1 MNSINFVAKH
11 INYDSDKIVDCNS
24 VCAFTGEKITKG
36 IKKKVALSGNFTDFE
51 YLKFDSDYISVDA
64 FKCIGEMIKTDKKLN
79 SLRNFS
85 YLVTENELKILKKD
99 ELWDIVI
106 NSPKPPFILAYTF
119 SSKKHTTFKSKIT
132 TDKNKIQII
141 TDTYGNVEID
151 KILLKNVIE
160 IVQSWYSGTADMPAI
175 ATFFTKE
182 EILTGSDNLKKIQV
196 YGLEKF
202 NFEDKILAKFR
213 NTSQLILLTRLVN
226 KCVLK

>member
-1 MNSINFVAKH
+1 MNNIKFIAKH
-11 INYDSDKIVDCNS
+11 INYDSDKIVDCDA

-51 YLKFDSDYISVDA
+51 YLKFESDYISVDA
-64 FKCIGEMIKTDKKLN
+64 FKCLGEMIQTEKKLN

-85 YLVTENELKILKKD
+85 YFVSETELKILKKD
-99 ELWDIVI
+99 EIWDIII
-106 NSPKPPFILAYTF
+106 NTPNAPFILAYTF

-151 KILLKNVIE
+151 KILLKDVIG
-160 IVQSWYSGTADMPAI
+160 IVQNWYSGTADMPAI
-175 ATFFTKE
+175 ATFFTKD
-182 EILTGSDNLKKIQV
+182 EILTGSDNFKKITT
-196 YGLEKF
+196 YGIEKF
-202 NFEDKILAKFR
+202 SQEDKILAKFR
-213 NTSQLILLTRLVN
+213 NTPQLFLLTRLVN

>member
-1 MNSINFVAKH
+1 MNNINFIAKH
-11 INYDSDKIVDCNS
+11 INYTSDKTVDCDT

-51 YLKFDSDYISVDA
+51 YLKFESDYISIDA
-64 FKCIGEMIKTDKKLN
+64 FKCLGEVIQTEKKLN
-79 SLRNFS
+79 SLRNYS
-85 YLVTENELKILKKD
+85 YLVTESELKILKKD
-99 ELWDIVI
+99 ELWDIII
-106 NSPKPPFILAYTF
+106 NTPNTPFILAYTF

-151 KILLKNVIE
+151 KFLLNDVIE
-160 IVQSWYSGTADMPAI
+160 IVQNWYSATADMPAI
-175 ATFFTKE
+175 ATFFTKD
-182 EILTGSDNLKKIQV
+182 EILSGSDNLKKIQV

>member
-1 MNSINFVAKH
+1 MNNIKFIAKH
-11 INYDSDKIVDCNS
+11 IKYESDKIVDCDT

-64 FKCIGEMIKTDKKLN
+64 FKCIGEMIQTEKKLN

-85 YLVTENELKILKKD
+85 YLVTEPELKILKKD

-106 NSPKPPFILAYTF
+106 NTPKPPFILAYTF

-132 TDKNKIQII
+132 TNKDKIQII

-151 KILLKNVIE
+151 KIRLKDVIE
-160 IVQSWYSGTADMPAI
+160 IVQNWYSGTADMPAI
-175 ATFFTKE
+175 ATFFTKD
-182 EILTGSDNLKKIQV
+182 EILFGSDNLKKIQV
-196 YGLEKF
+196 YGQDKF
-202 NFEDKILAKFR
+202 CQEDKILAKFR
-213 NTSQLILLTRLVN
+213 NTAQLILLTRLVN